1 MLSFMVARSWK
12 MIRADERTHRRLKRI
27 AKREKL
33 TIGELLERF
42 ARDYDLESRRRRAAQ
57 VGEQVL

>member
-1 MLSFMVARSWK
+1 